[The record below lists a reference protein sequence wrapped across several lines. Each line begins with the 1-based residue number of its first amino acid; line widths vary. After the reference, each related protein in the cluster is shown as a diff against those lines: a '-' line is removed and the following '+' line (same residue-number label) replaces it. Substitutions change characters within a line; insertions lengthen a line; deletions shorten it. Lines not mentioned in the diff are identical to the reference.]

1 MEGETSFQ
9 MREVRR
15 KMQEDEIVCLQIQS
29 LKSILLGTSVVG
41 WLRIHLARQEFD
53 PHVRELRSRCC

>member
-15 KMQEDEIVCLQIQS
+15 KMQEDEIVCPDPVI
-29 LKSILLGTSVVG
+29 KKHSIGDVPGG
-41 WLRIHLARQEFD
+41 WVAKNPPCKAGFD
-53 PHVRELRSRCC
+53 PSSGN

>member
-15 KMQEDEIVCLQIQS
+15 KMQEDEIFCPDPVI
-29 LKSILLGTSVVG
+29 KKHAIGDVPGG
-41 WLRIHLARQEFD
+41 WVAKNPPCKAGFD
-53 PHVRELRSRCC
+53 PSSGN